1 MGGAAPVLSRRRGLA
16 LAALAAALAAY
27 GSAAEHLFAL
37 GRTWDVA
44 VVALA
49 IFPAGTGLV
58 WLALPLAAASRRRL
72 GALAALAAA
81 AAVLLGLIDFHG
93 PFTLAKLAFFSLVGF
108 AFMRLFET
116 LWWLGL
122 VAVLVPLADVW
133 SVAAGPTR
141 HIIEERPGLLERLAV
156 ASPFPGENAAIYLGP
171 PDVMFF
177 ALFLAG
183 TVRFRLRPVPTWLA
197 MTALL
202 GVTLALVVFAGA
214 SGLPALPAVCLGFLL
229 PNADLLWRDARREWR
244 ERRRGGESPPAG

>member
-1 MGGAAPVLSRRRGLA
+1 MGGAAPLLSGPRRLA
-16 LAALAAALAAY
+16 LAVWAAALAGY

-44 VVALA
+44 FVALLVL
-49 IFPAGTGLV
+49 PAGTGLI
-58 WLALPLAAASRRRL
+58 WLALPLAAASGRRL
-72 GALAALAAA
+72 AALIVLAGALAA
-81 AAVLLGLIDFHG
+81 GLDRIDLDG
-93 PFTLAKLAFFSLVGF
+93 PFTVAKLISFALVGF
-108 AFMRLFET
+108 ALLRAFET

-141 HIIEERPGLLERLAV
+141 QVLEQQPGLLERIAV

-177 ALFLAG
+177 ALFLAA
-183 TVRFRLRPVPTWLA
+183 TVRFRLRPAPTWLA

-202 GVTLALVVFAGA
+202 GVTLALVVFADV

-229 PNADLLWRDARREWR
+229 PNADLLWGDARREWR
-244 ERRRGGESPPAG
+244 KRRRSGGPPPAG

>member
-1 MGGAAPVLSRRRGLA
+1 VDGAAPVLSRRRGLA
-16 LAALAAALAAY
+16 LAALATTLAAY
-27 GSAAEHLFAL
+27 GSAAEHLLAL
-37 GRTWDVA
+37 DRAWDVA

-58 WLALPLAAASRRRL
+58 WLALPLAAASARRL
-72 GALAALAAA
+72 AALAALAGAL
-81 AAVLLGLIDFHG
+81 AVVLDLIDLDG
-93 PFTLAKLAFFSLVGF
+93 PFTVAKLASFALVGF

-122 VAVLVPLADVW
+122 VAVLVPLADIW

-141 HIIEERPGLLERLAV
+141 HVLEERPGLLERIAV

-171 PDVMFF
+171 PDILFF
-177 ALFLAG
+177 ALFLAAA
-183 TVRFRLRPVPTWLA
+183 VRFGLRPAPTWLA

-202 GVTLALVVFAGA
+202 GVTLALVVFADL

-229 PNADLLWRDARREWR
+229 PNADLLWQDARRAWR
-244 ERRRGGESPPAG
+244 ERRGAGSAPPPG